1 MMKENLERI
10 AEDIGLEQQKEEGV
24 LGVLLGPILF
34 GMLVLL
40 FI

>member
-24 LGVLLGPILF
+24 HGVLLGPILF